1 MFRKLVVLL
10 VALLCGFAH
19 GSALRPLSRG
29 LLNGVTRQAT
39 PKPQVRGL
47 STNRKGYGQWFNK
60 YGRGLPDETELSKG
74 KFGEYALYATAA
86 VMAATVLRSQL
97 AEDDEQRE
105 QIRKNFADLGLWGS
119 AKVFWPH
126 AKTETKTDAAVDE
139 AVGGNKFAKL
149 DINPGGGVR
158 VRINFNLLQ
167 IDIQTKKTKLPP
179 LTFHSSVGRAL
190 DCRSSGPWF
199 DSG

>member
-1 MFRKLVVLL
+1 MLRKLVVLL

-19 GSALRPLSRG
+19 GSALRPLSRA
-29 LLNGVTRQAT
+29 L
-39 PKPQVRGL
+39 KPQVRGL
-47 STNRKGYGQWFNK
+47 STNQKGGYGQWFNK

-74 KFGEYALYATAA
+74 KFGQYAMYATAA
-86 VMAATVLRSQL
+86 VMAATFLRSQL

-105 QIRKNFADLGLWGS
+105 QIRKNFTNLGVWGS

-126 AKTETKTDAAVDE
+126 AKTETKTDTAVDE

-149 DINPGGGVR
+149 DINPSGGVR
-158 VRINFNLLQ
+158 VVEESFQVGFNFTAFSIGLQ
-167 IDIQTKKTKLPP
+167 TQITLLPP